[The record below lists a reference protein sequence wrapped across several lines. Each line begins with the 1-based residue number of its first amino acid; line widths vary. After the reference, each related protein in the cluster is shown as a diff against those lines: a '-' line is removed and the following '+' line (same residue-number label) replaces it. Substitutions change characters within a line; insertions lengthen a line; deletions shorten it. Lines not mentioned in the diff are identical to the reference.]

1 MREPAACTR
10 SGGSPL
16 SSVTGEGLVTSVHN
30 QFVVVRMGGEEREST
45 IAGRLRRARPVVGDH
60 VEVRELPDR
69 SVRVEAVL
77 PRRGILLRGAF
88 RNEEKIVASNVDVLV
103 IVAAVADPPLRIGLI
118 DRYLVAAWRGG
129 IEAMIALTK
138 VDLPYDVAEIA
149 RVREIYGAL
158 GHRVIALSLRT
169 GEGLDELRAALPD
182 RVAVLAGHSGV
193 GKTSLTN
200 ALTGRTDATGALN
213 PVSDRGRHTTTG
225 AQYMDLPGGGA
236 LIDTAGI
243 RSFGIAGVAAH
254 DLEQAFPEIA
264 AAAEECE
271 WEGCLHGEGEE
282 GCAVTS
288 AANVAPE
295 RLASYRKLLGELEEL
310 EAERADS

>member
-1 MREPAACTR
+1 MIR
-10 SGGSPL
+10 SA
-16 SSVTGEGLVTSVHN
+16 EGLVTEVHN
-30 QFVVVRMGGEEREST
+30 QFVVVRIGGEEREST
-45 IAGRLRRARPVVGDH
+45 IAGRLRRSRPVVGDR

-88 RNEEKIVASNVDVLV
+88 RNEEKIVAANVDVLV
-103 IVAAVADPPLRIGLI
+103 IVAAVADPPLRAGLI

-129 IEAMIALTK
+129 ISPMLALTK
-138 VDLPYDVAEIA
+138 VDLPYDGAEVA
-149 RVREIYGAL
+149 RVRSVYGGL
-158 GHRVIALSLRT
+158 GHHVVALSLRT
-169 GEGLDELRAALPD
+169 GEGIDELRGALAD
-182 RVAVLAGHSGV
+182 QVAVLAGHSGV

-200 ALTGRTDATGALN
+200 ALTGRSDATGELN

-225 AQYMDLPGGGA
+225 ARYMDLPGGGA

-243 RSFGIAGVAAH
+243 RSFGIAGVAAV

-271 WEGCLHGEGEE
+271 WEGCLHHEDED
-282 GCAVTS
+282 GCAVARAPGIS
-288 AANVAPE
+288 PE
-295 RLASYRKLLGELEEL
+295 RLSSYRKLLAELEEL
-310 EAERADS
+310 EAERST

>member
-1 MREPAACTR
+1 M
-10 SGGSPL
+10 
-16 SSVTGEGLVTSVHN
+16 HN
-30 QFVVVRMGGEEREST
+30 QFVVVRIGGEEREST
-45 IAGRLRRARPVVGDH
+45 IAGRLRRSRPVVGDR

-88 RNEEKIVASNVDVLV
+88 RNEEKIVAANVDVLV
-103 IVAAVADPPLRIGLI
+103 IVAAVADPPLRAGLI

-129 IEAMIALTK
+129 IEAMLALTK
-138 VDLPYDVAEIA
+138 VDLPYDEAEVA
-149 RVREIYGAL
+149 RVREVYGGL

-169 GEGLDELRAALPD
+169 GEGVDELRGALAD
-182 RVAVLAGHSGV
+182 QVAVLAGHSGV

-200 ALTGRTDATGALN
+200 ALTGRSDATGALN

-225 AQYMDLPGGGA
+225 ARYMDLPGGGA

-243 RSFGIAGVAAH
+243 RSFGIAGVAAA

-271 WEGCLHGEGEE
+271 WEGCLHHEGED
-282 GCAVTS
+282 GCAV
-288 AANVAPE
+288 AAAPGVSPE
-295 RLASYRKLLGELEEL
+295 RLASYRKLLAELEEL
-310 EAERADS
+310 EAEREA